1 VPASHGFP
9 PRLAREYADRRRVAV
24 SVITPRWEFRT
35 FGQHFGAAEAAF
47 GAMTPGAVQETDEV
61 YLLVDD
67 GQPTTNVVKIR
78 FDLMD
83 VKTLREV
90 SPDGLERWEPVAKV
104 AFPLAPADLAIMTQ
118 ALRLPSTPSDD
129 AAASLDGFLAE
140 FGRPQGPVRA
150 VAVHKRRVRYSP
162 GGCTAEVSDVTA
174 DGQATRTIAIEAED
188 PEVVLAAV
196 RAVGLGGYVNTSYPV
211 GLAALL
217 GGRAPR
223 YAVIDVGTNS
233 VKFHLAER
241 LDDGTWRPVIDR
253 AEITRMGEAL
263 GSRGTVAPGAL
274 ERTIE
279 VIKGMADEATRQGAV
294 AIAAVGTAWVRA
306 ASDRE
311 DVLTTIRERSG
322 VSVEELSGEEEAR
335 LAYKAVAL
343 GLPTDAGDVVVF
355 DTGGGSTQFTF
366 GHDGQVSERY
376 SLPLGAVAYTER
388 FGLAGAITAATLGEV
403 LATLG
408 VDFASLDGRP
418 TPDALV
424 AMGGAVT
431 NLAAVKHE
439 MAVYDPSVIRG
450 TVLERETVDREIEL
464 FRTRDAEARR
474 TIVGLQPARAEV
486 ILAGACIVRMV
497 MDKLGRV
504 SLTVSDSGL
513 RHGVL
518 VERFGA

>member
-1 VPASHGFP
+1 MS
-9 PRLAREYADRRRVAV
+9 E
-24 SVITPRWEFRT
+24 IIPRWEFRT
-35 FGQHFGAAEAAF
+35 FGQTFGAAEAAF

-67 GQPTTNVVKIR
+67 GQPTTDVVKIR

-90 SPDGLERWEPVAKV
+90 SPAGLERWEPVAKV
-104 AFPLAPADLAIMTQ
+104 AFPLAPADLAIVTR

-129 AAASLDGFLAE
+129 AASSLDGFLAE
-140 FGRPQGPVRA
+140 VARPDGPVRA
-150 VAVHKRRVRYSP
+150 VAVHKRRVRYAP

-174 DGQATRTIAIEAED
+174 DGQPVRTIAIEAED
-188 PEVVLAAV
+188 PVAVVAAV
-196 RAVGLGGYVNTSYPV
+196 RDVGLGGYVNTSYPV

-217 GGRAPR
+217 AGRPPR

-233 VKFHLAER
+233 VKFHLGER
-241 LDDGTWRPVIDR
+241 LDDGSWRPVADR
-253 AEITRMGEAL
+253 AELTRIGEGL
-263 GSRGTVAPGAL
+263 GSGGTVAPAAL

-279 VIKGMADEATRQGAV
+279 VIAGMADEAKREGAV
-294 AIAAVGTAWVRA
+294 AIAAVGTAWLRA
-306 ASDRE
+306 ASDRDE
-311 DVLTTIRERSG
+311 VLTTIRERTG
-322 VSVEELSGEEEAR
+322 VTVEEVSGEDEAR
-335 LAYKAVAL
+335 LAYAAVSI
-343 GLPTDAGDVVVF
+343 GLPTDAGNVVVF

-366 GHDGQVSERY
+366 GQDGRVDERY

-388 FGLAGAITAATLGEV
+388 FGLDRAISADVLGEV
-403 LATLG
+403 LSAMAA
-408 VDFASLDGRP
+408 DFASLDGRP

-439 MAVYDPSVIRG
+439 MAVYDPAIIRG
-450 TVLERETVDREIEL
+450 TVLDRETVDREIER
-464 FRTRDAEARR
+464 FRSLDADARR

-486 ILAGACIVRMV
+486 ILAGACIVRTV
-497 MDKLGRV
+497 MDKLGQA
-504 SLTVSDSGL
+504 SLTVSDFGL

-518 VERFGA
+518 VERFAT

>member
-1 VPASHGFP
+1 
-9 PRLAREYADRRRVAV
+9 V
-24 SVITPRWEFRT
+24 SVIVPRWEFRT

-47 GAMTPGAVQETDEV
+47 GAMTPGAVQESDEV

-67 GQPTTNVVKIR
+67 GQPTTDVVKIR

-90 SPDGLERWEPVAKV
+90 NPDGLERWEPVAKV
-104 AFPLAPADLAIMTQ
+104 AFPLAPADLAIVSQ

-140 FGRPQGPVRA
+140 VVRPGGPVRA
-150 VAVHKRRVRYSP
+150 VAVHKRRVRYAP

-174 DGQATRTIAIEAED
+174 DGQPIRTIAIEDED
-188 PEVVLAAV
+188 PAAVVAAV
-196 RAVGLGGYVNTSYPV
+196 RSVGLGGYVNTSYPV
-211 GLAALL
+211 GLGALL
-217 GGRAPR
+217 GGRPPR

-233 VKFHLAER
+233 VKFHLGER
-241 LDDGTWRPVIDR
+241 LDDGTWRSVADR
-253 AEITRMGEAL
+253 AEVTRMGEGL
-263 GSRGTVAPGAL
+263 GSGGTVAPAAL

-279 VIKGMADEATRQGAV
+279 AISGMADEAKREGAV
-294 AIAAVGTAWVRA
+294 AIAAVGTAWLRA
-306 ASDRE
+306 VHDRD
-311 DVLTTIRERSG
+311 DVLTSIRERAG
-322 VSVEELSGEEEAR
+322 VNVEEVSGEDEAR
-335 LAYKAVAL
+335 LAYAAVSI
-343 GLPTDAGDVVVF
+343 GLPRDAGHVVVF

-366 GHDGQVSERY
+366 GQDGRVDERF

-388 FGLAGAITAATLGEV
+388 FGLDGAITADRLDEV
-403 LATLG
+403 MSAMAA
-408 VDFASLDGRP
+408 DFARLDGRP

-439 MAVYDPSVIRG
+439 MAVYDPDPIRG
-450 TVLERETVDREIEL
+450 TVLDREEVDRQIER
-464 FRTRDAEARR
+464 FRTLDADARR

-486 ILAGACIVRMV
+486 ILAGACIVRTV
-497 MDKLGRV
+497 MDKLGQA
-504 SLTVSDSGL
+504 SLTVSDFGL

-518 VERFGA
+518 VERFSA